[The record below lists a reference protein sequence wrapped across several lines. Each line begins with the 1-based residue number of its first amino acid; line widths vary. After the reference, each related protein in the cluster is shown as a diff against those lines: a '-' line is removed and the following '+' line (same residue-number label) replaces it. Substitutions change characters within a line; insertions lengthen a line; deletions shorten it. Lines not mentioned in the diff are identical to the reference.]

1 MVLTSQSKLP
11 QAEWKTSV
19 RNQCSTKIKSFLFEI
34 PDPNTTRTSIKFAS
48 FSQSILSSYFGTLHF
63 WIFALFDFELFGM
76 NDITQRCSQPW
87 LGGILGGPVVPAH
100 QPRQI
105 IDGNQTQRPTVSTSW
120 NRGFVWRS
128 ASLATNLFP
137 GGIWIHISFL
147 SKQTCLMQPR
157 FLFTC
162 FDILQVEENACFRKF
177 YWLWKKRRMYTALP
191 VPSEKSTS
199 HMCPITKLL
208 LFKCHATFI
217 LPKWLRGNSEL
228 FSYIPL
234 NVKFLS
240 LRKI

>member
-1 MVLTSQSKLP
+1 
-11 QAEWKTSV
+11 
-19 RNQCSTKIKSFLFEI
+19 
-34 PDPNTTRTSIKFAS
+34 
-48 FSQSILSSYFGTLHF
+48 
-63 WIFALFDFELFGM
+63 M

-105 IDGNQTQRPTVSTSW
+105 IDGNQTQRSTVSTSW
-120 NRGFVWRS
+120 NRGFAVRPQQSVQQASLVWRS
-128 ASLATNLFP
+128 ASLATNFFP

-162 FDILQVEENACFRKF
+162 FDILQVEEIAFFWKF

-199 HMCPITKLL
+199 HMCPII
-208 LFKCHATFI
+208 LFFFYMCHATFVLSTWI
-217 LPKWLRGNSEL
+217 RGNSENFL
-228 FSYIPL
+228 LIPL
-234 NVKFLS
+234 TVKFLS
-240 LRKI
+240 SRKS